1 MDQPAPSGLDE
12 ELEQLAERAQDL
24 REEQRR
30 IESDLYSALSR
41 TGSSDQ
47 ITSRDG
53 GLDRRKAQEL
63 VQSKQQMAA
72 DLTALQGDMRSA
84 VHEHRTREPEATRRV
99 SEIIR
104 ELEGSDVM
112 YRVNRSA
119 AEIYYGRAR
128 EAALREGLIAEAL
141 ETLERDLREASAL
154 AARDRRAE
162 SRDVG
167 SGTIARRSGG
177 DAQGVAGWKIATRR
191 RTRLRRK
198 ASQAEQGGGLSG
210 EVDATRGSPRDLPRG
225 AKLGWRFACARDGGD
240 RTASARCGH
249 SHESR

>member
-1 MDQPAPSGLDE
+1 MRAANEDAGRDQTQADEAARQAGQNLRRALKRMDQPAPSGLDQ

-154 AARDRRAE
+154 AARDGEQKTGTSDPERLLAEVAEMRRAL
-162 SRDVG
+162 
-167 SGTIARRSGG
+167 
-177 DAQGVAGWKIATRR
+177 QAGRPQPENP
-191 RTRLRRK
+191 
-198 ASQAEQGGGLSG
+198 ASQAGRPQ
-210 EVDATRGSPRDLPRG
+210 P
-225 AKLGWRFACARDGGD
+225 
-240 RTASARCGH
+240 
-249 SHESR
+249 